1 MEDWF
6 RRMKV
11 LINLVAFYLH
21 RFQKYEL
28 VGPWRHN
35 LDIEEKRRASKP
47 AASTS
52 NVSSS
57 SSSSSSSTSSS
68 SAPQNNHVEDEID
81 ASNGEVSVDSDYTS
95 DPMKASKVCVDG
107 AKRQKAK
114 VLCLRP
120 LVLTRRQQA
129 IANATI

>member
-1 MEDWF
+1 MEKLF

-11 LINLVAFYLH
+11 LINLVAFYLR

-28 VGPWRHN
+28 VGPWRHDP
-35 LDIEEKRRASKP
+35 DIKEKARAPKP
-47 AASTS
+47 ASSTS

-68 SAPQNNHVEDEID
+68 SAPHVEDEIV
-81 ASNGEVSVDSDYTS
+81 ASDGEVSVDSDYTS
-95 DPMKASKVCVDG
+95 DPVEANKVRVDR

-114 VLCLRP
+114 VPCLQP